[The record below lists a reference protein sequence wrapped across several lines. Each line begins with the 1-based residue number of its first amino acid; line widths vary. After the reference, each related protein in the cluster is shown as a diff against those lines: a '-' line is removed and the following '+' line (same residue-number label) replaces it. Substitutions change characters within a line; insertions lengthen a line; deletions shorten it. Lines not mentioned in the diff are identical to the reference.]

1 MNYFSPHIISAFD
14 PVVERFVKIPTSF
27 SEKEALKENFWDVG
41 EDAQLREDFRSRLT
55 PGGRWIISECL
66 LANDELRKILNW
78 RQMVPPSRDGYT
90 FVAPGFEEDV
100 GDDLAAL
107 AIEGLSY

>member
-55 PGGRWIISECL
+55 PGGR
-66 LANDELRKILNW
+66 
-78 RQMVPPSRDGYT
+78 
-90 FVAPGFEEDV
+90 
-100 GDDLAAL
+100 
-107 AIEGLSY
+107 